1 MLAVAAPAAL
11 AATTITS
18 GPSGPVNS
26 TTASFSFTGSGP
38 FSCTLDGTAASCTSP
53 KAYNNLTETSHAF
66 HVQSAGAGAPDPGD
80 SRSWTVDVT
89 PPDTNFTDSPANGQ
103 SGPSA
108 SWSFDSTEANSTFQ
122 CSLDGGAFA
131 SCTSPKTF
139 NSLTQ
144 GLHVIQVRARDQAG
158 NNDSSPALGF
168 WTADATPPE
177 TTITQAPSGFDSAT
191 STDIVFSSNEA
202 NSTFMCSLD
211 GAPATACNSPDHLS
225 GLADGAHSFSVQAI
239 DAVGNVD
246 PTAAKA
252 QWTVDSTPPDTTL
265 TAMPAALTT
274 FDSAQ
279 FKFTTAEPNATFECS
294 MDGEQFAAC
303 TSPQNPIMLTE
314 GSHTFAVR
322 ARDLKGNLDPTPA
335 QFTWTVDRTRPPPP
349 VLSVESVQS
358 LAVTDP
364 GVNPAPSRTAK
375 AVAHPQPQP
384 TNPAVPFGPGASVA
398 VGAPVFST
406 GPQLKASWASPA
418 GSEPV
423 TYDATKDRFDMA
435 LGNAD
440 GADTYGPLGQPG
452 TTDTSAVT
460 STVAGQTYCF
470 NVVAHDH
477 AGNDSWWPGASC
489 TTMPLR
495 SKSLTKSGPWLQK
508 NGSTHYGGGYS
519 EATHGSLTLKR
530 FLAGGGAYGWV
541 PAYGG
546 IPVAHVALVATRCR
560 GCGTVKV
567 TYHLYWDTPTQGTT
581 KTKSVNLSAASDKPS
596 QIIPLFSFPKEDW
609 SEHLEVKIEITSAH
623 KPVRIEGLGV
633 SRF

>member
-1 MLAVAAPAAL
+1 
-11 AATTITS
+11 
-18 GPSGPVNS
+18 
-26 TTASFSFTGSGP
+26 
-38 FSCTLDGTAASCTSP
+38 
-53 KAYNNLTETSHAF
+53 
-66 HVQSAGAGAPDPGD
+66 
-80 SRSWTVDVT
+80 
-89 PPDTNFTDSPANGQ
+89 
-103 SGPSA
+103 
-108 SWSFDSTEANSTFQ
+108 
-122 CSLDGGAFA
+122 
-131 SCTSPKTF
+131 
-139 NSLTQ
+139 
-144 GLHVIQVRARDQAG
+144 
-158 NNDSSPALGF
+158 
-168 WTADATPPE
+168 
-177 TTITQAPSGFDSAT
+177 
-191 STDIVFSSNEA
+191 
-202 NSTFMCSLD
+202 
-211 GAPATACNSPDHLS
+211 
-225 GLADGAHSFSVQAI
+225 
-239 DAVGNVD
+239 
-246 PTAAKA
+246 
-252 QWTVDSTPPDTTL
+252 
-265 TAMPAALTT
+265 
-274 FDSAQ
+274 
-279 FKFTTAEPNATFECS
+279 
-294 MDGEQFAAC
+294 
-303 TSPQNPIMLTE
+303 MLTE

-358 LAVTDP
+358 LVVTDP
-364 GVNPAPSRTAK
+364 GVNPAPSRTVK

-423 TYDATKDRFDMA
+423 TYDATKDHFDMA